1 MILVV
6 AMLVCGLTAT
16 ILFMADRKRQYR
28 FSALC
33 YMFYGSMLMWSVD
46 LVFSLREEG
55 LNALGM
61 TPDQVLDD
69 LKLSG
74 SVILL
79 ALAVWGGVNLFFRL
93 RPAGTPAA
101 AFK

>member
-55 LNALGM
+55 LEALGM

-74 SVILL
+74 AVLLL
-79 ALAVWGGVNLFFRL
+79 ALAVWGGMNLLFRL
-93 RPAGTPAA
+93 RPAGTPAGA
-101 AFK
+101 LK

>member
-6 AMLVCGLTAT
+6 AMMVCGLIAT

-33 YMFYGSMLMWSVD
+33 YMFYGSMLLWTVD
-46 LVFSLREEG
+46 LVFSLRGEG
-55 LNALGM
+55 LDALGM

-79 ALAVWGGVNLFFRL
+79 ALAVWGGLNLLFRL

-101 AFK
+101 ALK

>member
-6 AMLVCGLTAT
+6 AMLVCGLIAT

-33 YMFYGSMLMWSVD
+33 YMFYGSMLMWTVD

-55 LNALGM
+55 LDALGM

-79 ALAVWGGVNLFFRL
+79 ALAVWGGLNLLFRL
-93 RPAGTPAA
+93 RPAGMPAA
-101 AFK
+101 SLK

>member
-1 MILVV
+1 MILVG
-6 AMLVCGLTAT
+6 AMLVCGLIAT

-33 YMFYGSMLMWSVD
+33 YMFYGSMLMWTVD

-55 LNALGM
+55 LDALGM

-79 ALAVWGGVNLFFRL
+79 ALAVWGGLNLLFRL

-101 AFK
+101 SP

>member
-6 AMLVCGLTAT
+6 AMLVCGLIAT

-33 YMFYGSMLMWSVD
+33 HMFYGSMRMWSVD
-46 LVFSLREEG
+46 LVFALREEG

-79 ALAVWGGVNLFFRL
+79 ALAGWGGVNLFFRL